1 MYRFIQEDYM
11 PENKKIQDTIEQYK
25 KQNNYDRMA
34 ESGRQLFLAFDQE
47 KIIRRYRLAS
57 DGTSIFFHYL
67 SFPARILRNTGEVQI
82 ESPWPSMVSSAPP
95 SSTADAKSRYRKAS
109 PGISMTVYEMF
120 TYSLEHNTPALSGQ
134 WASVSKLGGII
145 GSYHASS
152 LGSEREKALFAGKT
166 AELKNACLEVS
177 GSPARGSADVS
188 AVLPVFDNFP
198 VWFQFWDG
206 DDEFPVNYQFLL
218 DQNALQFIR
227 YETVWYLIGT
237 VRDYLQDYTQR

>member
-1 MYRFIQEDYM
+1 
-11 PENKKIQDTIEQYK
+11 
-25 KQNNYDRMA
+25 
-34 ESGRQLFLAFDQE
+34 
-47 KIIRRYRLAS
+47 
-57 DGTSIFFHYL
+57 
-67 SFPARILRNTGEVQI
+67 
-82 ESPWPSMVSSAPP
+82 
-95 SSTADAKSRYRKAS
+95 
-109 PGISMTVYEMF
+109 MF

-152 LGSEREKALFAGKT
+152 LVSEREKALFAGKT